1 MQKEI
6 SKQSPFDIIDRYSK
20 SLSFMVTDELIKQYV
35 SMANGG
41 SGGRFESGEDVYTY
55 RERCYEDQPDS
66 FFQMICDGMKW
77 DWRNSPQPS
86 WDGWLR
92 HMS

>member
-1 MQKEI
+1 MNRL
-6 SKQSPFDIIDRYSK
+6 SPYHIIDSYKGSC
-20 SLSFMVTDELIKQYV
+20 SFMICDRLIKQYV

-41 SGGRFESGEDVYTY
+41 SGGHFESGEDVYSY
-55 RERCYEDQPDS
+55 RERCYEGQPDS

-77 DWRNSPQPS
+77 DWRNSPQPP

>member
-6 SKQSPFDIIDRYSK
+6 SKQSPFDIIDQYSK
-20 SLSFMVTDELIKQYV
+20 SLSFMVTDELIQNYV

-41 SGGRFESGEDVYTY
+41 EGGCVEWGEDEYSY
-55 RERCYEDQPDS
+55 RDFYYDLEPDS

-77 DWRNSPQPS
+77 VWRDSKGEIPN
-86 WDGWLR
+86 G
-92 HMS
+92 